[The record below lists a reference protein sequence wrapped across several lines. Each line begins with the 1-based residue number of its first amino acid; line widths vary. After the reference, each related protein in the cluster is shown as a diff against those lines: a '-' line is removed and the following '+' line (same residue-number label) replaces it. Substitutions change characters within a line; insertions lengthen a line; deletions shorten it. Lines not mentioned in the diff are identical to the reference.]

1 VRNPKEEWIEIP
13 NTHQPIVE
21 QYVNFFLLIFV
32 LVLLFMMSGCTD
44 FYSGKRPIDYG
55 RAKWIS
61 ESPDIWFIVKDP
73 EPGYSIPK
81 GEMIVEDSVIYF
93 SLFFSNG
100 NDAFFSNGDQ
110 SLFRGFCKFSA
121 EKLVVK
127 IHKTKNLLD
136 LKIHFGDFC
145 LH

>member
-61 ESPDIWFIVKDP
+61 ELPDIWFIVKDP

>member
-1 VRNPKEEWIEIP
+1 MKK
-13 NTHQPIVE
+13 
-21 QYVNFFLLIFV
+21 YFFHFILALILIF
-32 LVLLFMMSGCTD
+32 MISGCTD
-44 FYSGKRPIDYG
+44 FHSGKRPIDYG

-93 SLFFSNG
+93 SLSFSNG
-100 NDAFFSNGDQ
+100 KDAFFSDDDQ
-110 SLFRGFCKFSA
+110 EALFSGSCKFSP

-127 IHKTKNLLD
+127 IYKNTD
-136 LKIHFGDFC
+136 KVYNGEVDEIVFIRTAIDE
-145 LH
+145 